1 MLGER
6 SAAKIYHPVSLHSA
20 VSKVFAKLVNNRT
33 LDHPNKCGLFSDFQ
47 HGFRSFQSTA
57 DLLKCI

>member
-1 MLGER
+1 MLGQR
-6 SAAKIYHPVSLHSA
+6 SAAKKYHPVSLHSA
-20 VSKVFAKLVNNRT
+20 ISKILNNRT

-47 HGFRSFQSTA
+47 HGLKSFQSTA